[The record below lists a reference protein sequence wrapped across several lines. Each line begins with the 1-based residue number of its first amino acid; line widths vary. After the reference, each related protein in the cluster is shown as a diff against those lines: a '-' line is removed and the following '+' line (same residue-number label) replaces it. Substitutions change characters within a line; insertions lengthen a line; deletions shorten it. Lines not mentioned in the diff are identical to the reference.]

1 FSTSGRAKCAWTAAG
16 NAERLK
22 ALGYQTRTAIDELYQ
37 MLSVILLR
45 NISEYFGIQETRHML
60 DQFEVK
66 YPDVLKEVLRH
77 LSVQRIA
84 EILQRLLSER
94 ISVRNLK
101 LIMEVLALWAPKER
115 EVLNLVELVR
125 TAMARYI
132 CHKFTDG

>member
-1 FSTSGRAKCAWTAAG
+1 TSGRAKCAWTAAG

-84 EILQRLLSER
+84 EILQRL
-94 ISVRNLK
+94 
-101 LIMEVLALWAPKER
+101 
-115 EVLNLVELVR
+115 
-125 TAMARYI
+125 
-132 CHKFTDG
+132 